1 MITCDKKTKGTEK
14 RKSARLAMLL
24 NVYQTM
30 ISRYEKGLAYPDI
43 DILIAIAKHYNVSV
57 DYLIGFFDDK
67 MPYTKSNFPKQEQDL
82 FLLFEQLDSI
92 QREKTVSYIQGI
104 NDGYKKK

>member
-1 MITCDKKTKGTEK
+1 
-14 RKSARLAMLL
+14 MLL

>member
-1 MITCDKKTKGTEK
+1 MDT
-14 RKSARLAMLL
+14 
-24 NVYQTM
+24 
-30 ISRYEKGLAYPDI
+30 
-43 DILIAIAKHYNVSV
+43 LIAIAKHYNVSV

-92 QREKTVSYIQGI
+92 QREKAVSYIQGI

>member
-67 MPYTKSNFPKQEQDL
+67 MPYTKSNLPKQEQDL
-82 FLLFEQLDSI
+82 LLLFEQLDSI